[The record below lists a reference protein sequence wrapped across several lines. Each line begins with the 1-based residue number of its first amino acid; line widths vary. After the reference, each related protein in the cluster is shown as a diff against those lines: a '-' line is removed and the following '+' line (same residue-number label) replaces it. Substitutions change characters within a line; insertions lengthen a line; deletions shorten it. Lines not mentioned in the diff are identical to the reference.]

1 MLHIQAERLL
11 NTEQTPGTHQ
21 DRQFR
26 NWSFTK
32 LDNIAGV
39 HIIGKPVRKRFRAE
53 RRRPIKAEKSVRTEE
68 CERSETPMLR
78 SNETSDLLSQ
88 KDLDRPR
95 ERG

>member
-1 MLHIQAERLL
+1 LAERPV
-11 NTEQTPGTHQ
+11 TMEQHSGTHQ

-53 RRRPIKAEKSVRTEE
+53 RRRPIKTEKASGQRKK
-68 CERSETPMLR
+68 R
-78 SNETSDLLSQ
+78 DL
-88 KDLDRPR
+88 
-95 ERG
+95 